1 LRGPRLLA
9 ACLDIETR
17 VVAWAIQRSITWVV
31 RERKS
36 LVRTSGGEAD
46 DVAVR
51 PDARW
56 DARAE
61 LDQDAGRITIWIGY
75 VQRLIEL

>member
-1 LRGPRLLA
+1 MAPGLLA

-17 VVAWAIQRSITWVV
+17 VVTWTIQRSITLVI

-46 DVAVR
+46 DVAVL

-56 DARAE
+56 NALTEFDE
-61 LDQDAGRITIWIGY
+61 TPGESSVWICY
-75 VQRLIEL
+75 VQRLIEP